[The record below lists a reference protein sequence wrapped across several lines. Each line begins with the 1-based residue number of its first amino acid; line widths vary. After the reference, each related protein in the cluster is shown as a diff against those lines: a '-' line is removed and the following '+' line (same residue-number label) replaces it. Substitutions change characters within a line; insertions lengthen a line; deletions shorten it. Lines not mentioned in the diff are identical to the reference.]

1 MSDPGLPDSHR
12 RWRVLLAV
20 VSLVP
25 IVAHGESP
33 SAPTATSG
41 ATASASPVATAP
53 GGNTTQTPSQRE
65 AAALLDRMTRHLA
78 GLASFSVAFRDGYD
92 VVQASGQKIEFGE
105 TRRLTIA
112 RPGHLRV
119 EEIASDGKRDL
130 AVFDGKTISVYDADA
145 GVYAQ
150 APQPGS
156 VDDALVYFVR
166 SLRMR
171 MPLALLL
178 TKNLPGVLAG
188 RVKSVDYVERTD
200 ILGVPT
206 HHIAGRG
213 ENVDFQFWIKDGDEP
228 LPLRVVITYI
238 RSPGQPQFWANFSE
252 WNVRPAVGA
261 STFQF
266 VPPREAK
273 KIPFAVQVNGA
284 PPAAPPAGAPAE
296 GRP

>member
-1 MSDPGLPDSHR
+1 MNDRIRPVAPR
-12 RWRVLLAV
+12 RWYLLLV
-20 VSLVP
+20 TMWFVP
-25 IVAHGESP
+25 IAAPAAGQP
-33 SAPTATSG
+33 SAAATSV
-41 ATASASPVATAP
+41 SPGSV
-53 GGNTTQTPSQRE
+53 TTEAKSQRE
-65 AAALLDRMTRHLA
+65 AAAMLERMTRYLSS
-78 GLASFSVAFRDGYD
+78 LTSFSVGFRDGYD

-105 TRRLTIA
+105 TRRVTIA

-119 EEIASDGKRDL
+119 EEVASDGKRDL

-150 APQPGS
+150 APQPGN
-156 VDDALVYFVR
+156 VDEALVYFVR

-178 TKNLPGVLAG
+178 AKNLPDVLAG

-200 ILGVPT
+200 ILGMPT

-213 ENVDFQFWIKDGDEP
+213 ENVDFQFWIRDGDEP
-228 LPLRVVITYI
+228 LPLRVVITYLH
-238 RSPGQPQFWANFSE
+238 SPGEPQFWANFSD

-273 KIPFAVQVNGA
+273 KIPFAVQVRGS
-284 PPAAPPAGAPAE
+284 PPAAPPAGAPGE